1 MKILEGRVK
10 ICRFLGS
17 LAGRGVLG
25 LIVCSKF
32 FFFNVFYMFFRGGEE
47 IGQGKGEG
55 ERRRMF
61 KECRYFLENFMEEKV
76 VYEM

>member
-1 MKILEGRVK
+1 
-10 ICRFLGS
+10 
-17 LAGRGVLG
+17 
-25 LIVCSKF
+25 
-32 FFFNVFYMFFRGGEE
+32 MFFRGGEE
-47 IGQGKGEG
+47 MGHGKGKGKG